1 MTQEEF
7 YEIHCEKSEIYNV
20 KKKLEL
26 KIKNFISTEIE
37 WIPLN
42 SVEISKNQI
51 EITSEFLD
59 TLDNDEDVQNIYTN
73 LKIRNN

>member
-1 MTQEEF
+1 MTQEDF
-7 YEIHCEKSEIYNV
+7 YEIHCIKSEIYNV

-26 KIKNFISTEIE
+26 KIKNFIFTGIE
-37 WIPLN
+37 WVPLN
-42 SVEISKNQI
+42 SVEISKKQL
-51 EITSEFLD
+51 ETTSEFLE

>member
-1 MTQEEF
+1 MNQEEF

-26 KIKNFISTEIE
+26 KIKNFIFTGIE
-37 WIPLN
+37 WVPLN
-42 SVEISKNQI
+42 SVEISKNLL
-51 EITSEFLD
+51 ETTSEFLE

>member
-1 MTQEEF
+1 MTQEDF
-7 YEIHCEKSEIYNV
+7 YEIHCVKSEIYNV

-26 KIKNFISTEIE
+26 KIKNFIFTGIE
-37 WIPLN
+37 WVPLN
-42 SVEISKNQI
+42 SVEISKNQL
-51 EITSEFLD
+51 ETTSEFLE

>member
-1 MTQEEF
+1 M
-7 YEIHCEKSEIYNV
+7 

-26 KIKNFISTEIE
+26 KIKNFISTGIE
-37 WIPLN
+37 WVPLN
-42 SVEISKNQI
+42 SVEISKNKL
-51 EITSEFLD
+51 ETTSEFLE

>member
-1 MTQEEF
+1 
-7 YEIHCEKSEIYNV
+7 V
-20 KKKLEL
+20 
-26 KIKNFISTEIE
+26 
-37 WIPLN
+37 PLN

-51 EITSEFLD
+51 ETTSEFLE

>member
-1 MTQEEF
+1 ML
-7 YEIHCEKSEIYNV
+7 

-26 KIKNFISTEIE
+26 KIKNFISTDIE
-37 WIPLN
+37 WVPLN

-51 EITSEFLD
+51 ETTSEFLE
-59 TLDNDEDVQNIYTN
+59 TLDNDEDVQNIFTN